1 MAAQE
6 FRVQEES
13 RRDQLIAIGSS
24 LFFLAVIAAVLWTR
38 PQFRTPFGCV
48 IAAAASLFFVWTLV
62 REMQA
67 LSGRKNWPVVL
78 DDQGV
83 HYASP
88 GQITWAEIVGLEP
101 VRSRQRVDLR
111 DAHGRVRVSL
121 PYDLEDAHEV
131 VQFVADMLADRWPE
145 VPLPHEFAREL
156 PAPILTAGAVLI
168 AVLGGAIY
176 WMRGRPLVQLLC
188 AVAMA
193 LVVAASMARRL
204 RTVRRLTVGKQD
216 LTVAKGTKPRVLNYA
231 DIEAV
236 GLFVMG
242 GKAERH
248 LDVKVTFRDKS
259 ATYVLPWGC
268 DPFDVYA
275 TVKAAWERGR
285 TAAAA
290 SATPAAAR

>member
-24 LFFLAVIAAVLWTR
+24 LFFLAVIVGALWTR
-38 PQFRTPFGCV
+38 PQFRTLYGCA
-48 IAAAASLFFVWTLV
+48 IAAAALLFFVWTLV
-62 REMQA
+62 RELQA
-67 LSGRKNWPVVL
+67 LFVHRNWPVII
-78 DDQGV
+78 DDNGV

-101 VRSRQRVDLR
+101 VRSRQRVDIR
-111 DAHGRVRVSL
+111 DAQGRVRVSL
-121 PYDLEDAHEV
+121 PYGLEDAHEV

-145 VPLPHEFAREL
+145 MPLPHDFVQDL
-156 PAPILTAGAVLI
+156 PRSMLAVGA
-168 AVLGGAIY
+168 AVVAAVGGAIFLL
-176 WMRGRPLVQLLC
+176 RGRPAIQLAC
-188 AVAMA
+188 TGAMVLILAA
-193 LVVAASMARRL
+193 LGAWRL
-204 RTVRRLTVGKQD
+204 RSIRRLTVGKQD
-216 LTVAKGTKPRVLNYA
+216 LSVVKGRKPRVFSYA
-231 DIEAV
+231 DIDAV
-236 GLFVMG
+236 GLFVVG

-259 ATYVLPWGC
+259 ATYVLPRHC

>member
-24 LFFLAVIAAVLWTR
+24 LFFLAVISAALLTR
-38 PQFRTPFGCV
+38 PQFRTAFGWAIA
-48 IAAAASLFFVWTLV
+48 IAASVFFIWTLV

-67 LSGRKNWPVVL
+67 LAGRKNWPVII
-78 DDQGV
+78 DEHGV
-83 HYASP
+83 RYASP

-111 DAHGRVRVSL
+111 DTQGRVRVSL

-131 VQFVADMLADRWPE
+131 FQFVADMLADRWPE
-145 VPLPHEFAREL
+145 LPLPHDFARDL
-156 PAPILTAGAVLI
+156 PQQMLIAGAAWVV
-168 AVLGGAIY
+168 ALGGAIY
-176 WMRGRPLVQLLC
+176 WMRGRPLIQLLC
-188 AVAMA
+188 AVAMV
-193 LVVAASMARRL
+193 LLLAAFAAWRL
-204 RTVRRLTVGKQD
+204 RSVRRLTVGKKD
-216 LTVAKGTKPRVLNYA
+216 LTVAKGTNPRVINYA

-236 GLFVMG
+236 GLVVVG

-248 LDVKVTFRDKS
+248 LDVKVTFSDKS
-259 ATYVLPWGC
+259 ATYVLPWRC

-290 SATPAAAR
+290 SATPAAAS